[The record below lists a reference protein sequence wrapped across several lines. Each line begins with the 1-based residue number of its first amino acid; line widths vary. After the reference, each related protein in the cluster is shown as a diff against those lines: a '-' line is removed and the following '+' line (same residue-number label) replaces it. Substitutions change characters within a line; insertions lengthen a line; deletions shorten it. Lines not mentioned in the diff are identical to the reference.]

1 MEDIIDHIGTAG
13 KPTEEQFE
21 DRFKLVLEKEGD
33 IWDRLYIFD
42 VEASEEVYTLFRDV
56 PNKVYLCQQDADMLA
71 EIVILLNT
79 LNDTTFYEGY
89 EEGYETAVE
98 EMKKMTGEDL

>member
-1 MEDIIDHIGTAG
+1 MKVEETTEE
-13 KPTEEQFE
+13 PTEEEFE

-56 PNKVYLCQQDADMLA
+56 PNKIYLCQQDADMLA
-71 EIVILLNT
+71 EIANILN
-79 LNDTTFYEGY
+79 NFYDTIYFEGY
-89 EEGYETAVE
+89 DEGYSDSVE
-98 EMKKMTGEDL
+98 EMGKMTGEDL